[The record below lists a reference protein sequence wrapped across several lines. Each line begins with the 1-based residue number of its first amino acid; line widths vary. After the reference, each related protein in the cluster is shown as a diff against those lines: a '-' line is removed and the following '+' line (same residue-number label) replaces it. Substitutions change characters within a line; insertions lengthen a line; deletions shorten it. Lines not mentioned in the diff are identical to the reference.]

1 MKIKRKKL
9 LLLFCKACPMK
20 NNCPPLSIKCSYRD
34 DFKKALKKE
43 KNPTNLKKLWK
54 IKIYCKTYQSYTC
67 RGCRYF
73 KLNNWLTCSAMKYN
87 SDGKYGDHSNLP
99 ESWNLPPLEKK

>member
-1 MKIKRKKL
+1 MKIKRKEILK
-9 LLLFCKACPMK
+9 LFCKACPA
-20 NNCPPLSIKCSYRD
+20 NPCNIKPDCYHFD

-73 KLNNWLTCSAMKYN
+73 KLNNWLECSAMKYN